1 MSGGGRK
8 RAVAPATVANLG
20 PGFDVLGL
28 ALEGPYDL
36 VEAEA
41 TADGR
46 ITLMEVTGDGGVLPR
61 EASQNCV
68 GAAARAVLDRFASP
82 EVGVRLWLHKGLP
95 CGSGLGSSAASSVAA
110 AVATA
115 EAVCPQVPRGEL
127 LDATREGERLATG
140 TPHPDNV
147 APSLL
152 GGLVACVVHEGERV
166 EALQLPV
173 AEGLIVVTVSPE
185 LVIPTEESR
194 AVMPSAYELT
204 DVVAN
209 MSRVAGL
216 VAGLARGDLAQIALC
231 LEDRVATPYRK
242 GLIPAFEQ
250 VMSAARAAGAVGGG
264 ISGAGPALFAL
275 AGDRETGTRVGAAM
289 EEAFASAGLPSVA
302 RVSAVDGRG
311 SRLVGPQWGAKT

>member
-166 EALQLPV
+166 EALQLV
-173 AEGLIVVTVSPE
+173 ADLVGALI
-185 LVIPTEESR
+185 L
-194 AVMPSAYELT
+194 
-204 DVVAN
+204 DW
-209 MSRVAGL
+209 L
-216 VAGLARGDLAQIALC
+216 VADRLLFEDVGEHVAVALIAL
-231 LEDRVATPYRK
+231 
-242 GLIPAFEQ
+242 
-250 VMSAARAAGAVGGG
+250 
-264 ISGAGPALFAL
+264 LF
-275 AGDRETGTRVGAAM
+275 
-289 EEAFASAGLPSVA
+289 
-302 RVSAVDGRG
+302 
-311 SRLVGPQWGAKT
+311 